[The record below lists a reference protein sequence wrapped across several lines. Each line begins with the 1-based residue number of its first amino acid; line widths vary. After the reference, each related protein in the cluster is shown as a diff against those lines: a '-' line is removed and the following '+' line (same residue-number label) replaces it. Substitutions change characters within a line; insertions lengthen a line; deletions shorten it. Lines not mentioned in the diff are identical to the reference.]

1 MTQVARDMTSR
12 MAEWAAPDTAEEP
25 EQLVGQVLPV
35 EGSYLRTL
43 ASKVQTGEVIVELGS
58 YTGKST
64 VCLAKGSSE
73 GAGVPVFAVDL
84 WTTGTSIKGH
94 SFETFDPERHEG
106 QSQSKFHH
114 PGAKAKF
121 DHRVLQYDEARLV
134 HPIMGE
140 ATDVGELW
148 KGRPVGLL
156 FIDAEHTGEAVQRD
170 FNAWST
176 HVVGPVV
183 FHDYK
188 GGREGNGVRPVVDEI
203 VAGPEWKFV
212 QQGPGSIAVIRRQE

>member
-1 MTQVARDMTSR
+1 MLEVSERIQLTFGHLREDDGGLVKDNVKLVA
-12 MAEWAAPDTAEEP
+12 PF
-25 EQLVGQVLPV
+25 
-35 EGSYLRTL
+35 
-43 ASKVQTGEVIVELGS
+43 LG
-58 YTGKST
+58 
-64 VCLAKGSSE
+64 
-73 GAGVPVFAVDL
+73 
-84 WTTGTSIKGH
+84 I
-94 SFETFDPERHEG
+94 
-106 QSQSKFHH
+106 
-114 PGAKAKF
+114 
-121 DHRVLQYDEARLV
+121 
-134 HPIMGE
+134 
-140 ATDVGELW
+140 
-148 KGRPVGLL
+148 VGLL